1 MDAHRNLALA
11 AMQAMNAAAANDF
24 MNQAKIPMP
33 EPIAPGALPGMARE
47 TVPAEFLHMLVDVDM
62 VFTIADFEPGY
73 DCSAYYDPSSP
84 WYNVFYGAYGLRSY
98 KSDGTAWGYNPDGTP
113 NFDEFLQVPK
123 VDYNFLT
130 AGMFGCPP
138 EQMCFE
144 GDESRAG
151 VAERL
156 GYDRRRGERP
166 VGAPQPRGLARGPV
180 DVRHLR
186 RPGSRVPP
194 RSRSLRESR
203 DARPALPEADTAR
216 PAADPATDFAR
227 LGCALSEYKRGR
239 RSALVHHQHDGIAVL
254 QALRVR
260 VAANR

>member
-33 EPIAPGALPGMARE
+33 EPIAPGALPAMARE

-98 KSDGTAWGYNPDGTP
+98 KSDGTAWGYNPDGTA

-144 GDESRAG
+144 VTSRVQGSRNGWDMIDVVANVPSGLHNPAVSLADPSTYVIYG
-151 VAERL
+151 VPDPGFLQGHAAYEKVEM
-156 GYDRRRGERP
+156 RGLLFLKRMP
-166 VGAPQPRGLARGPV
+166 HAPQPIPQPISLGWGALCPNTDAGG
-180 DVRHLR
+180 DLLSSIINTM
-186 RPGSRVPP
+186 GSQYFK
-194 RSRSLRESR
+194 L
-203 DARPALPEADTAR
+203 
-216 PAADPATDFAR
+216 
-227 LGCALSEYKRGR
+227 
-239 RSALVHHQHDGIAVL
+239 
-254 QALRVR
+254 
-260 VAANR
+260 